1 LGINFIMISN
11 LCIKVGKF
19 TVESFITFTE
29 FLGFSFVVLKKLIH
43 FKILNPAIRLV
54 FFRQVYFTGVQIL
67 NIFVLISFVMGLV
80 FVGFLTQFLIK
91 LNAYQEIGQVLS
103 VLIIRELA
111 PLISVIMLALR
122 SSTAVSA
129 EIAVMNI
136 TGETNTLKM
145 YKIDLIDYLY
155 IPRILA
161 GLIAMVCLSSF
172 FTFFSLAGGYFLL
185 SIQMGADFI
194 YIINVIL
201 DYISFSDILCFLYK
215 AFLFGFILMAIP
227 IFTSKNVK
235 TANTEIP
242 IALLKGMMRLF
253 YGIIFVE
260 ITGFLI

>member
-1 LGINFIMISN
+1 MIVGISQKIGAFA
-11 LCIKVGKF
+11 L
-19 TVESFITFTE
+19 ESFVKFVE
-29 FLGFSFVVLKKLIH
+29 FIGFSFIVLKKLFR
-43 FKILNPAIRLV
+43 FKIFNSSIKLV
-54 FFRQVYFTGVQIL
+54 FFRQIYFTGVQIL
-67 NIFVLISFVMGLV
+67 NIFVIISFIMGLV

-91 LNAYQEIGQVLS
+91 LNAYQEIGEVMS
-103 VLIIRELA
+103 IIIIRELA

-145 YKIDLIDYLY
+145 YGIDLIDYLY

-161 GLIAMVCLSSF
+161 GLISMISLSSF
-172 FTFFSLAGGYFLL
+172 FTLFSLAGGYFLL
-185 SIQMGADFI
+185 SIQMGEDFV
-194 YIINVIL
+194 YILNIIL
-201 DYISFSDILCFLYK
+201 DYITFGDIFCFLYK
-215 AFLFGFILMAIP
+215 SLLFGFILMAIP

-235 TANTEIP
+235 KANTEIP

>member
-1 LGINFIMISN
+1 MITS
-11 LCIKVGKF
+11 LCIKIGKF

-29 FLGFSFVVLKKLIH
+29 FIGFSYTVLKRLFK
-43 FKILNPAIRLV
+43 FKIFNPAVRLV
-54 FFRQVYFTGVQIL
+54 FFRQIYFTGVQIL
-67 NIFVLISFVMGLV
+67 NIFVIISFIMGLV
-80 FVGFLTQFLIK
+80 FVGFLTQFLIR

-103 VLIIRELA
+103 MLIIRELA
-111 PLISVIMLALR
+111 PLISIIMLALR

-145 YKIDLIDYLY
+145 YGIDLIDYLY

-161 GLIAMVCLSSF
+161 GLISLLCLSSF
-172 FTFFSLAGGYFLL
+172 FTLFSLAGAYFLL
-185 SIQMGADFI
+185 SIQLGEDFV
-194 YIINVIL
+194 YILNVIL

-215 AFLFGFILMAIP
+215 SLLYGFILMAIP

-235 TANTEIP
+235 SANTEIP

-253 YGIIFVE
+253 YGIIFIE